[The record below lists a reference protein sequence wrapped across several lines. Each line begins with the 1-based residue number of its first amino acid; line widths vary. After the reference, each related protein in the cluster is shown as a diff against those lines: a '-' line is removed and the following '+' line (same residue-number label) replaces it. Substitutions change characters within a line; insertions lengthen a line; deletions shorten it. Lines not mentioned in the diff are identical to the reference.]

1 MRISRGERKAEVV
14 DEWRLRKA
22 DPKPTEETI
31 DKVLA
36 AVLEEARA
44 NDTLP
49 ELVAGTMLK
58 LRERDPPAAHAALR
72 DMIETVAISL
82 PAQKRQKFL
91 EELLA
96 SLQSD

>member
-14 DEWRLRKA
+14 DERRLRMA
-22 DPKPTEETI
+22 DSKPTEETI
-31 DKVLA
+31 DKVMA

-44 NDTLP
+44 NNTLP
-49 ELVAGTMLK
+49 ELMAATMQK

-72 DMIETVAISL
+72 AMIETVAISL
-82 PAQKRQKFL
+82 PADKRQKFL

-96 SLQSD
+96 FLERN